1 MENMDK
7 QARGESE
14 NTDSHNDFTSIGPF
28 RRTLCIMAEGNKGDY
43 NKRTSG

>member
-14 NTDSHNDFTSIGPF
+14 NMDIHNDFTSIGPF

-43 NKRTSG
+43 SKRTSG